1 MSKTGIYVQQQAK
14 KNAANWI
21 ENYARI
27 GIAAKGV
34 VYILIG
40 VLAAMAVFSTSGGN
54 NGKNGAFRTLLEQPF
69 GQVLLGLV
77 IIGLLGYVGW
87 RMIQAFMDPERN
99 GGDTEGIT
107 KRTGFFISGL
117 VYLFIAFSGLR
128 LLLPSLSNGSSSSG
142 GRQLLVAKML
152 QQPYGQWFIG
162 IAAAI
167 IIGKGIYQLYK
178 AYTGKFKNKIKK
190 HEMSKEEKSTFM
202 RAGRL
207 GYTARGIVLGIIGYF
222 LLQAALQSDASEAQ
236 GTEGAL
242 NFLGTTGGPYLMA
255 AVAIGLACYG
265 VFMFVKAKY
274 RYMPRVAQ

>member
-14 KNAANWI
+14 KNAADWI

-34 VYILIG
+34 VYVLIG
-40 VLAAMAVFSTSGGN
+40 VLAAMAVFTTSGGN
-54 NGKNGAFRTLLEQPF
+54 NGKDGAFRTLLDQPF
-69 GQVLLGLV
+69 GQILLGLV

-99 GGDTEGIT
+99 GNDTEGIT

-117 VYLFIAFSGLR
+117 VYLFIAFSALR
-128 LLLPSLSNGSSSSG
+128 LLLPSLGSGGSSGG
-142 GRQLLVAKML
+142 GRQLLVAKVL
-152 QQPYGQWFIG
+152 QQPFGQWLVG
-162 IAAAI
+162 IAAVI
-167 IIGKGIYQLYK
+167 IIGKGIFQLYK
-178 AYTGKFKNKIKK
+178 AFTGKFKNKIKK
-190 HEMSKEEKSTFM
+190 HEMSKEEKATFM

-222 LLQAALQSDASEAQ
+222 LLRAAMQSDASEAQ

-242 NFLGTTGGPYLMA
+242 NFLSTTGGPYLMA

-265 VFMFVKAKY
+265 VFMFVKSKY
-274 RYMPRVAQ
+274 RNIPDVTK